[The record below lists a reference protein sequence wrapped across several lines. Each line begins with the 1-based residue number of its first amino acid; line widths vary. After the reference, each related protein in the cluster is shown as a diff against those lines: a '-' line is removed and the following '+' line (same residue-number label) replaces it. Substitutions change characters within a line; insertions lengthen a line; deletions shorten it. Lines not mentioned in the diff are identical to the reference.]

1 MIATYKPG
9 SSFVH
14 RLPAGAKIL
23 GLAMAGTALFFVA
36 NIPALVACLL
46 VVLVLFPLAGLSFR
60 DALGTLRPLVVILVI
75 LVLAHLWLNG
85 WQVAAGSGLRL
96 ATLVLLAGIV
106 TLTTPASAMMAAIET
121 GLSPLAWLGVDV
133 EKISLAL
140 SLALRFIPM
149 IVAVGAEVREAQQA
163 RGLDTNLVALAVP
176 LIVRTLKM
184 GEEIADAID
193 ARGFGATRKDGPDK
207 RT

>member
-1 MIATYKPG
+1 MIAIYKPG

-14 RLPAGAKIL
+14 RLPAGAKII

-121 GLSPLAWLGVDV
+121 GLSPLAWLGV
-133 EKISLAL
+133 
-140 SLALRFIPM
+140 
-149 IVAVGAEVREAQQA
+149 
-163 RGLDTNLVALAVP
+163 
-176 LIVRTLKM
+176 
-184 GEEIADAID
+184 
-193 ARGFGATRKDGPDK
+193 
-207 RT
+207 